1 MVRIVCEQISFTD
14 RTVFSISIFSFKKN
28 ETSRTKG
35 EEMFLFFSQKQTNLM
50 SNVRKI
56 YPNCRHVYQVNVL
69 TI

>member
-35 EEMFLFFSQKQTNLM
+35 EEMFLFFKNRRTSCQMSVKYIQTVGM
-50 SNVRKI
+50 FTR
-56 YPNCRHVYQVNVL
+56 L
-69 TI
+69 TG